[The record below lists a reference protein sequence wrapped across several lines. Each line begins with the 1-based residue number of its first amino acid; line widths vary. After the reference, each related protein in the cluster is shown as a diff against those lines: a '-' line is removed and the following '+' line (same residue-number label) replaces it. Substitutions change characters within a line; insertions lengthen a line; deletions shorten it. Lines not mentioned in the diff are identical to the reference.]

1 MEIKFGHGALC
12 DSYEQQA
19 NRQGFTLG
27 DKEELFDK
35 VKYSYNFLWV
45 HGYLTDSQADTICK
59 KNTETNYKE
68 FEAVEINLEQSTPKT
83 LRTVR
88 ERLQI

>member
-12 DSYEQQA
+12 DRYEQQA

-59 KNTETNYKE
+59 KIQKQ
-68 FEAVEINLEQSTPKT
+68 IIKNLKPLKS
-83 LRTVR
+83 
-88 ERLQI
+88 I